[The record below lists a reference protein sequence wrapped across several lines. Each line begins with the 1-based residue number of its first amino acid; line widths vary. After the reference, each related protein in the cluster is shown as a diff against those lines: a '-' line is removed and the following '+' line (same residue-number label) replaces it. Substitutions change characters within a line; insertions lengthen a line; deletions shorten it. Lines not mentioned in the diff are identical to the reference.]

1 MQDLEHILHQT
12 GSLWEDVRGKSV
24 FLTGGTGFVGTW
36 LVESLL
42 WANDRLGLDI
52 NAVMLTRDAARF
64 RLRAPHIVEHPQVRL
79 LQGDASDF
87 PFPEGE
93 FTFVIH
99 AATGH
104 YHEPDT
110 DHPLAAFDDDVNGTR
125 HVLEFARAHGARR
138 FLFTSSGAVYGQQP
152 PEMNHI
158 GEQYAGAPATTDPG
172 AGYGQAKRVS
182 EFMSCMFGRVYGFD
196 VLIGR
201 LFAFAGPL
209 LPLHLNFAIG
219 NFIRDALG
227 GGPLRVAGDGT
238 PYRSYL
244 YAADLAVWLWTIL
257 LRGKT
262 AHPYNVGSPHALTIA
277 ELARM
282 VVRTVAPGIS
292 IEIAGHAAP
301 GSLPS
306 RYVPCTL
313 RAQEEL
319 GLRPQIAVEEG
330 IRRMAAWYRQKPSE

>member
-24 FLTGGTGFVGTW
+24 FLTGVTGFVRTW

-110 DHPLAAFDDDVNGTR
+110 DHPLAARATR
-125 HVLEFARAHGARR
+125 TAR
-138 FLFTSSGAVYGQQP
+138 
-152 PEMNHI
+152 
-158 GEQYAGAPATTDPG
+158 PG
-172 AGYGQAKRVS
+172 
-182 EFMSCMFGRVYGFD
+182 
-196 VLIGR
+196 
-201 LFAFAGPL
+201 
-209 LPLHLNFAIG
+209 
-219 NFIRDALG
+219 
-227 GGPLRVAGDGT
+227 
-238 PYRSYL
+238 
-244 YAADLAVWLWTIL
+244 
-257 LRGKT
+257 
-262 AHPYNVGSPHALTIA
+262 
-277 ELARM
+277 
-282 VVRTVAPGIS
+282 
-292 IEIAGHAAP
+292 
-301 GSLPS
+301 
-306 RYVPCTL
+306 
-313 RAQEEL
+313 
-319 GLRPQIAVEEG
+319 
-330 IRRMAAWYRQKPSE
+330 

>member
-1 MQDLEHILHQT
+1 
-12 GSLWEDVRGKSV
+12 
-24 FLTGGTGFVGTW
+24 
-36 LVESLL
+36 
-42 WANDRLGLDI
+42 
-52 NAVMLTRDAARF
+52 
-64 RLRAPHIVEHPQVRL
+64 
-79 LQGDASDF
+79 
-87 PFPEGE
+87 
-93 FTFVIH
+93 
-99 AATGH
+99 
-104 YHEPDT
+104 
-110 DHPLAAFDDDVNGTR
+110 
-125 HVLEFARAHGARR
+125 
-138 FLFTSSGAVYGQQP
+138 
-152 PEMNHI
+152 
-158 GEQYAGAPATTDPG
+158 
-172 AGYGQAKRVS
+172 
-182 EFMSCMFGRVYGFD
+182 
-196 VLIGR
+196 
-201 LFAFAGPL
+201 L